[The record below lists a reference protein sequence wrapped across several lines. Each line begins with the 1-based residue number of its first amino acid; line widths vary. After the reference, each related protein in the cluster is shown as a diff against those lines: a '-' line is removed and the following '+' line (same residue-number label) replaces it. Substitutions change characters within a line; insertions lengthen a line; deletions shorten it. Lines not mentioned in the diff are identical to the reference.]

1 MWFVIILGIIA
12 FLLFEHALV
21 FWIVFVPLM
30 LLLIVSIVKF
40 FKGST
45 SGVTDLATSITI
57 FIGMILILVIV
68 CIP

>member
-1 MWFVIILGIIA
+1 MWFFIILGIIA

-30 LLLIVSIVKF
+30 LLFIASIVKF

-45 SGVTDLATSITI
+45 SGITNLAASITI